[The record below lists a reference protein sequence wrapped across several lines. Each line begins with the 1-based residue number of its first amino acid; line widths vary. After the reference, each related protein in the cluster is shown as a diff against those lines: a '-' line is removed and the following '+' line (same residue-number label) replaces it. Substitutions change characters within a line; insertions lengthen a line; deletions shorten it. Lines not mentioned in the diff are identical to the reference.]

1 QKMDIREES
10 SAQTAIRIYE
20 ALRVYRYKCPTDQTE
35 LSEFRK
41 GLVTGDK
48 AVIYPILEWLLQRIP
63 ELKTRAYLAKFLVK
77 VQIPEVFMQDEEI
90 SCLYQQVITGITKS
104 IYERQ
109 YDSLVTSFKDAHR
122 KLESLKYG
130 GLTTSEV
137 KKDISAMQDEKDQ
150 LHKRVDRMKKK
161 LEAFPTSL
169 MMLEMAKK
177 LRIEREREAKV
188 AKQIHEQKTMIASL
202 GQRVQHIQQQVKE
215 IRKAAT
221 GSTPGILLQKLE
233 EEVRVNQYMVSDK
246 LPRELEAVKK
256 HIEDLNKVVPQ
267 PAMGQG
273 FLDQLN
279 QQLREINSQT
289 NRLIEKRMASSE
301 PLDDKISIFR
311 QQAGIVSR
319 KKAAAAE
326 ALAVAR
332 DNLAVI
338 ERRIGET
345 KAQLLQANGGSDDAY
360 VAAGDVG
367 TKGSSEGRPTG
378 PMGLKADEF
387 QRYVAKLRSKNTV
400 YKEKRSQLSELRAE
414 RSILTRTVER
424 LRAEEAE
431 AKRVLA
437 ATEASQGISG
447 YWETQNNLEKVSEQ
461 MSALNE
467 QKGVTLEEMSQIV
480 QQLTNRINAKRSQ
493 LAPILRELRP
503 LRQKAQELSQVH
515 QEKKAAYD
523 ALAAGRETQ
532 TVRLEQDVRAARE
545 AGKIEESRFHYLS
558 SVMGIARVQQYKLQE
573 EMRGYLAAGNP
584 MNATT
589 VDTSGAG
596 TNERRKSYRYAVENT
611 IIIADSMTSMFNT
624 DASLPYNHDLFEIL
638 IVKKTIK
645 VDAYCF
651 VNGQLVQEN
660 CSASDNA
667 MHDKS
672 RPRTYLYEMLIRTK
686 QRSLLWDHMQFW
698 EDMFFDVVAQERD
711 ILGLDQDPMESL
723 ERFARL
729 NSTERKMLQNT
740 EDRLLTTCL
749 HNLVACQVMM
759 RVDKT
764 SIRNRVRR
772 IQARCRLGSTFS
784 ESLSYL
790 LDRLDYLEGN
800 SIRLLPS
807 ATRNPCLY
815 STEVRKVEKCDEPRI
830 LQVHLGCILFRDL
843 TDSIVE
849 QWTLNDVNNVE
860 ASQDNEKLV
869 FTIQSTPSETLISEY
884 YCTKVY
890 RIVVTK

>member
-1 QKMDIREES
+1 MGETIRFITQKLNEEPFSKSLNLISFDSLEPLQLLQLINDVIAEIDPKQKMDIREES

-90 SCLYQQVITGITKS
+90 SCLYQ
-104 IYERQ
+104 Q

-215 IRKAAT
+215 IRRAAT

-596 TNERRKSYRYAVENT
+596 TNERRKSYREIYTRKINEQEALTRTLKEELKQLTENQASGLRQVSLWRDLVHLLDAKMVAREEDQARQKAGGEYA
-611 IIIADSMTSMFNT
+611 D
-624 DASLPYNHDLFEIL
+624 
-638 IVKKTIK
+638 VKKI
-645 VDAYCF
+645 
-651 VNGQLVQEN
+651 E
-660 CSASDNA
+660 
-667 MHDKS
+667 
-672 RPRTYLYEMLIRTK
+672 
-686 QRSLLWDHMQFW
+686 
-698 EDMFFDVVAQERD
+698 
-711 ILGLDQDPMESL
+711 
-723 ERFARL
+723 
-729 NSTERKMLQNT
+729 
-740 EDRLLTTCL
+740 EDRLLL
-749 HNLVACQVMM
+749 
-759 RVDKT
+759 
-764 SIRNRVRR
+764 
-772 IQARCRLGSTFS
+772 
-784 ESLSYL
+784 
-790 LDRLDYLEGN
+790 
-800 SIRLLPS
+800 
-807 ATRNPCLY
+807 
-815 STEVRKVEKCDEPRI
+815 
-830 LQVHLGCILFRDL
+830 
-843 TDSIVE
+843 
-849 QWTLNDVNNVE
+849 
-860 ASQDNEKLV
+860 
-869 FTIQSTPSETLISEY
+869 
-884 YCTKVY
+884 
-890 RIVVTK
+890 

>member
-1 QKMDIREES
+1 MGETIRFITQKLNAEPFRKNLNLISFDALEPLQLLQLINDVIAEIDPKQKMDIREES

-35 LSEFRK
+35 IHDNQTRSEFRK

-63 ELKTRAYLAKFLVK
+63 ELKTRAYLARFLVK

-90 SCLYQQVITGITKS
+90 SCLYQQ
-104 IYERQ
+104 
-109 YDSLVTSFKDAHR
+109 DAHR

-188 AKQIHEQKTMIASL
+188 AKQIHEQKTLIASL
-202 GQRVQHIQQQVKE
+202 GQRAQHIQQQVKE

-256 HIEDLNKVVPQ
+256 HIEDLNRVVPQ

-279 QQLREINSQT
+279 QQLRETNSQT

-326 ALAVAR
+326 ALSVAR

-345 KAQLLQANGGSDDAY
+345 KAQLLQANGGSDDAH

-367 TKGSSEGRPTG
+367 TKGTSEGRSTG
-378 PMGLKADEF
+378 TMGLKADEF

-400 YKEKRSQLSELRAE
+400 YKQKRSQLSELRAE

-447 YWETQNNLEKVSEQ
+447 YWETQNSLEKVSEQ

-558 SVMGIARVQQYKLQE
+558 AVMGIARVQQYKLQE

-596 TNERRKSYRYAVENT
+596 ANERRKSYRYAV
-611 IIIADSMTSMFNT
+611 
-624 DASLPYNHDLFEIL
+624 
-638 IVKKTIK
+638 
-645 VDAYCF
+645 
-651 VNGQLVQEN
+651 
-660 CSASDNA
+660 DN
-667 MHDKS
+667 
-672 RPRTYLYEMLIRTK
+672 
-686 QRSLLWDHMQFW
+686 
-698 EDMFFDVVAQERD
+698 
-711 ILGLDQDPMESL
+711 
-723 ERFARL
+723 
-729 NSTERKMLQNT
+729 
-740 EDRLLTTCL
+740 
-749 HNLVACQVMM
+749 
-759 RVDKT
+759 
-764 SIRNRVRR
+764 
-772 IQARCRLGSTFS
+772 
-784 ESLSYL
+784 
-790 LDRLDYLEGN
+790 
-800 SIRLLPS
+800 
-807 ATRNPCLY
+807 
-815 STEVRKVEKCDEPRI
+815 
-830 LQVHLGCILFRDL
+830 L
-843 TDSIVE
+843 TDVNEIGI
-849 QWTLNDVNNVE
+849 LNIF
-860 ASQDNEKLV
+860 QIILDN
-869 FTIQSTPSETLISEY
+869 
-884 YCTKVY
+884 
-890 RIVVTK
+890 

>member
-1 QKMDIREES
+1 MGETIRFITQKLNAEPFRKSLNLISFDALEPLQLLQLINDVIAEIDPKQKVDIREES

-63 ELKTRAYLAKFLVK
+63 ELKTRAYLARFLVK
-77 VQIPEVFMQDEEI
+77 LQIPAVFMQDEEI
-90 SCLYQQVITGITKS
+90 SCLYQQ
-104 IYERQ
+104 
-109 YDSLVTSFKDAHR
+109 YDSLVASFKDAHR

-256 HIEDLNKVVPQ
+256 HIDDLNRVVPQ

-279 QQLREINSQT
+279 QQLREVNSQT
-289 NRLIEKRMASSE
+289 NRLIEKRMASCE

-367 TKGSSEGRPTG
+367 TKGSSEGRSIGT
-378 PMGLKADEF
+378 MGLKADEF

-400 YKEKRSQLSELRAE
+400 YKQKRSQLSELRAE

-503 LRQKAQELSQVH
+503 LRQKAQEISQVH

-596 TNERRKSYRYAVENT
+596 TNERRKSYREIYTRKINEQEALTRTLKEEQKQLTENQASGLRQVSLWRDLVHLLDAKMVAREEDQARQKAGGEYA
-611 IIIADSMTSMFNT
+611 D
-624 DASLPYNHDLFEIL
+624 
-638 IVKKTIK
+638 VKKI
-645 VDAYCF
+645 
-651 VNGQLVQEN
+651 E
-660 CSASDNA
+660 
-667 MHDKS
+667 
-672 RPRTYLYEMLIRTK
+672 
-686 QRSLLWDHMQFW
+686 
-698 EDMFFDVVAQERD
+698 
-711 ILGLDQDPMESL
+711 
-723 ERFARL
+723 
-729 NSTERKMLQNT
+729 
-740 EDRLLTTCL
+740 EDRLLL
-749 HNLVACQVMM
+749 
-759 RVDKT
+759 
-764 SIRNRVRR
+764 
-772 IQARCRLGSTFS
+772 
-784 ESLSYL
+784 
-790 LDRLDYLEGN
+790 
-800 SIRLLPS
+800 
-807 ATRNPCLY
+807 
-815 STEVRKVEKCDEPRI
+815 
-830 LQVHLGCILFRDL
+830 
-843 TDSIVE
+843 
-849 QWTLNDVNNVE
+849 
-860 ASQDNEKLV
+860 
-869 FTIQSTPSETLISEY
+869 
-884 YCTKVY
+884 
-890 RIVVTK
+890 